1 MLAMLDTKH
10 KSSYIMGMNKLPL
23 AKRVQILS
31 MLCEGSSMRSI
42 SRVCDVSINTVAKL
56 LDEAGRASLAF
67 HDERVRGLQSKRVQC
82 DEIWSFVYAKNKNVV
97 DAKAPPK
104 GAGDVWTWT
113 ALDADSKLI
122 CSWAVGQRD
131 AYWAAA
137 FIDDLKQRLASRVQL
152 TTDGLKHYLVAVED
166 AFGGTDIDFAQ
177 LVKIYG
183 DVPRRPGSDPSERKY
198 SPPECIGAKKTPV
211 TGSPDPDHI
220 STSYVERQNLTMR
233 MSMKRF
239 ARLSNAFSKKL
250 ASHRNAL
257 SLYFFFY
264 NWCRIHKTLR
274 VTPAMAAGLT
284 DRLLSFEDLI
294 AMMDAAAPKPGRPAS
309 YKKRAHAE

>member
-1 MLAMLDTKH
+1 
-10 KSSYIMGMNKLPL
+10 MGMNKLPI
-23 AKRVQILS
+23 AKRVQVLS
-31 MLCEGSSMRSI
+31 MLCEGSSMRSV

-56 LDEAGRASLAF
+56 LDEAGRAALGF

-82 DEIWSFVYAKNKNVV
+82 DEIWSFVYAKNKNVI
-97 DAKAPPK
+97 DAKSAPK

-122 CSWAVGQRD
+122 CGWAVGQRD

-137 FIDDLKQRLASRVQL
+137 FLEDLKGRLASRVQL
-152 TTDGLKHYLVAVED
+152 TTDGHAAYLTAVEQS
-166 AFGGTDIDFAQ
+166 FGNTDIDFAQ
-177 LVKIYG
+177 LIKIYG
-183 DVPRRPGSDPSERKY
+183 DAPKRLGADASERKY
-198 SPPECIGAKKTPV
+198 SPPECIGIKKRSIA
-211 TGSPDPDHI
+211 GNPDPDHI

-239 ARLSNAFSKKL
+239 ARLSNAFSKL

-257 SLYFFFY
+257 ALYFYFY

-274 VTPAMAAGLT
+274 VAPAMAAGLT
-284 DRLLSFEDLI
+284 DKLMSFEDLV
-294 AMMDAAAPKPGRPAS
+294 ALMDAAAPKPGRPVT
-309 YKKRAHAE
+309 YKKRVDEISN